1 MTLQSILQVL
11 VSGLQVGCIY
21 GLMALSFYVI
31 QSATGILNFAQGEWA
46 MISAVL
52 GVVFLEVLPYPVAIT
67 AAIAGATTLAI
78 LSERL
83 FIRTLE
89 IRGAAPFTVILSLLG
104 IMIVARYGTA
114 LLFGREEYPLPG
126 PARSEVLELGGYLF
140 LQPQTLVIYAVT
152 AVVFAAVWLHMRLTR
167 LGRSLRV
174 AAIDPIGAQLIGV
187 DLNRVRAFAF
197 GLGGMI
203 AAITGWLYAPL
214 YAAGYMIGVVPGVKG
229 FIVMVIGGMISPFG
243 SLAGGIALGL
253 IEVAAAR
260 YLSSLYSE
268 ALAFVVLMV
277 VLFVRP
283 EGLIA
288 AKTRSRL

>member
-1 MTLQSILQVL
+1 
-11 VSGLQVGCIY
+11 
-21 GLMALSFYVI
+21 
-31 QSATGILNFAQGEWA
+31 

-52 GVVFLEVLPYPVAIT
+52 GVVFLPFLPYPVAIA
-67 AAIAGATTLAI
+67 AAIVGATSLAI

-83 FIRTLE
+83 LIRRLE
-89 IRGAAPFTVILSLLG
+89 SRNASLITVILSLLG

-114 LLFGREEYPLPG
+114 LLFGQEEYPLPG
-126 PARSEVLELGGYLF
+126 PAPSEVIELGSELF
-140 LQPQTLVIYAVT
+140 LLPQTLVIYATT
-152 AVVFAAVWLHMRLTR
+152 AAVFAAVELHMRRTR

-187 DLNRVRAFAF
+187 DLERVRAFAF
-197 GLGGMI
+197 GLGGLI
-203 AAITGWLYAPL
+203 AAIAGWLYAPL

-229 FIVMVIGGMISPFG
+229 FIVMVIGGMASPLG

-253 IEVAAAR
+253 IEVATAR

-268 ALAFVVLMV
+268 ALGFVVLMG

-283 EGLIA
+283 EGLVA
-288 AKTRSRL
+288 ASTRS

>member
-21 GLMALSFYVI
+21 ALMALSFYVI

-52 GVVFLEVLPYPVAIT
+52 GVVFLPFVPYPIAIA
-67 AAIAGATTLAI
+67 AAIAGATGLAI

-83 FIRTLE
+83 FIRRLE
-89 IRGAAPFTVILSLLG
+89 SRNAPLVTVILSLLG

-114 LLFGREEYPLPG
+114 LLFGQEEYPLPG
-126 PARSEVLELGGYLF
+126 PARSEIIEFGGELYL
-140 LQPQTLVIYAVT
+140 LPQTLVIYATTV
-152 AVVFAAVWLHMRLTR
+152 AVFAAVELHMRRTK

-197 GLGGMI
+197 GLGGVI
-203 AAITGWLYAPL
+203 AALAGWLYAPL

-229 FIVMVIGGMISPFG
+229 FIVMVIGGMASPLG
-243 SLAGGIALGL
+243 SLVGGITLGL

-268 ALAFVVLMV
+268 ALAFVVLMG

-288 AKTRSRL
+288 AGTRS